1 MGTIVVI
8 LILLLAIVS
17 LVCLRYGS
25 YRAPLPPGP
34 PGYPIIGNL
43 FDAPTRMPWVKY
55 RQWSDIYGKGSPLF
69 YKTRQLTVPRGYYTV

>member
-17 LVCLRYGS
+17 LVWLRYVS

-43 FDAPTRMPWVKY
+43 FDTPTRMPWVKY
-55 RQWSDIYGKGSPLF
+55 PQWSDFYGKGSPLL
-69 YKTRQLTVPRGYYTV
+69 YKTRQLTVPRGYHTV